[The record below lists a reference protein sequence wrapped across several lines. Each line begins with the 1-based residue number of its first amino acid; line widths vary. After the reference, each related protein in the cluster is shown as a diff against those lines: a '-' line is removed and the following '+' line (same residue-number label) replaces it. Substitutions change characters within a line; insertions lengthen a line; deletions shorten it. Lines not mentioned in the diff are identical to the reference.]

1 MSSSNAACLRGGRS
15 SHTKY
20 YLQNLPQRVEVTR
33 RHHPLCGCELEVIH
47 ANKVMLTIRLA
58 NGSTMKMPRAW
69 ANAGG
74 ATGVVEPLRCSV
86 FTIEGVR
93 ELIDLVSA
101 LRRRDWRQSPEVP
114 EWVSRI
120 FGKEAPWVDNKHY
133 RWMMVLS
140 ARMRSGRD
148 FPKKTAERWWRFLHD
163 CWLGPSTEKPERKTV
178 NDDCND

>member
-1 MSSSNAACLRGGRS
+1 MIKVNIGHGIRKTRCCFGRSRPIWKPFSLASKNAAARSPILSNARCGRICLVVCWPAGRS

-20 YLQNLPQRVEVTR
+20 YLQNLPERVEVTR
-33 RHHPLCGCELEVIH
+33 PHHPLFGRELEVIH

-69 ANAGG
+69 TNAGG

-101 LRRRDWRQSPEVP
+101 LRRRD
-114 EWVSRI
+114 
-120 FGKEAPWVDNKHY
+120 
-133 RWMMVLS
+133 
-140 ARMRSGRD
+140 
-148 FPKKTAERWWRFLHD
+148 
-163 CWLGPSTEKPERKTV
+163 
-178 NDDCND
+178 